1 MIFNLCPRLTL
12 IALLL
17 GISTGSIYSINRP
30 ATAQTTSHT
39 ENTFPTSVANTNEVK
54 SFIYS
59 WFALLDRQ
67 VSEISLLKF
76 LDTDSLTMQ
85 FPEMTVKN
93 ADEFS
98 KWYLGVQKT
107 IKTNTYNVK
116 QLEVVPKDKGEFDV
130 RLKVDWQA
138 TTRDGK
144 AISQTY
150 RQQWTIITDARNR
163 LLIRDYLVEVE

>member
-1 MIFNLCPRLTL
+1 MIFNLCQKLTL
-12 IALLL
+12 VALLF
-17 GISTGSIYSINRP
+17 GISTGSIFSIDSQ
-30 ATAQTTSHT
+30 AIAQTTSQT
-39 ENTFPTSVANTNEVK
+39 ENTSPTSVANTNEVK

-76 LDTDSLTMQ
+76 LDTDNLTMQ

-98 KWYLGVQKT
+98 KWYLGIQKT
-107 IKTNTYNVK
+107 IKTNTYNVR
-116 QLEVVPKDKGEFDV
+116 QLEVVPKDNGEFDV

-138 TTRDGK
+138 TTRNGK

-150 RQQWTIITDARNR
+150 RQQWTIVTDARNR
-163 LLIRDYLVEVE
+163 LLIRDYLVTVE

>member
-1 MIFNLCPRLTL
+1 MIFFLCPRLTL
-12 IALLL
+12 VALLF
-17 GISTGSIYSINRP
+17 GMSTGSIYAIDRQAN
-30 ATAQTTSHT
+30 AQTISQT
-39 ENTFPTSVANTNEVK
+39 ENTSTTSVANTNEVK

-76 LDTDSLTMQ
+76 LDTDNLNMQ
-85 FPEMTVKN
+85 FPEMKVKN

-98 KWYLGVQKT
+98 QWYLGVQKT
-107 IKTNTYNVK
+107 IKTNTYNVR
-116 QLEVVPKDKGEFDV
+116 QLEVVPKENAEFDV

-138 TTRDGK
+138 TTRNGK
-144 AISQTY
+144 AISKNYQ
-150 RQQWTIITDARNR
+150 QQWTIVTNERNR